1 MPLEFSSGA
10 IVFRREKGEIL
21 YLILHYEEGHW
32 DFPKG
37 KIEKGERVEET
48 ARREIAEESGITEV
62 RFIPGFREKLKYFF
76 RREGKTI
83 AKTVYFSLAETSQKE
98 VKLSFEH
105 IGFEWLPYEKA
116 LERLTFDNA
125 KRLLENANNFLKLR
139 AERDEQGRA

>member
-10 IVFRREKGEIL
+10 VVFRRENGQIL

-37 KIEKGERVEET
+37 KIEKGESIEAT
-48 ARREIAEESGITEV
+48 ARREIAEETGITDVEFV
-62 RFIPGFREKLKYFF
+62 PGFREKLKYFF

-83 AKTVYFSLAETSQKE
+83 AKTVYFQLAETKQKE

-105 IGFEWLPYEKA
+105 IGFEWLPFEKA
-116 LERLTFDNA
+116 IERLTFENA
-125 KRLLENANNFLKLR
+125 KKLLEKSNNFLKK
-139 AERDEQGRA
+139 ERV